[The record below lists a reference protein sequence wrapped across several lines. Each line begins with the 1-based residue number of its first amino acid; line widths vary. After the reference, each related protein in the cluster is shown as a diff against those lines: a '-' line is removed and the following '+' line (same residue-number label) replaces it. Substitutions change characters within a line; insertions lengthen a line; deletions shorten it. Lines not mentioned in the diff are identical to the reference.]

1 MFHEQPQYN
10 SCSYTCNLISQYCNI
25 DPGVDMHG
33 LLIGIQAAI
42 ASNIIPMHPSMSLHA
57 HRSIY
62 SQLGSCIPQLLGK
75 YVLWMHYYA

>member
-1 MFHEQPQYN
+1 MFHEQPQYK

-42 ASNIIPMHPSMSLHA
+42 ASNNIIIPMHSSTSLH
-57 HRSIY
+57 IGVY
-62 SQLGSCIPQLLGK
+62 I
-75 YVLWMHYYA
+75 VN